1 LSLSTEVK
9 NISTSKEL
17 INFIGNMKE
26 KEDDEIVYIDE
37 KSPVA
42 ISFEDLQKGLIKNIG
57 FYFRDSFL

>member
-1 LSLSTEVK
+1 
-9 NISTSKEL
+9 
-17 INFIGNMKE
+17 MKE

-57 FYFRDSFL
+57 FYFRDSFLQFLDL